1 METDE
6 TFLTLSSAAR
16 AAKLSEATIRQAEIA
31 GKLPAIRTE
40 TGTRLFK
47 PSDVRAFVSA
57 RKAHVRTSK
66 K

>member
-6 TFLTLSSAAR
+6 EFLTLSSAAR
-16 AAKLSEATIRQAEIA
+16 VAKRSEATIRQWEIA

-47 PSDVRAFVSA
+47 ASDVRAFVSA
-57 RKAHVRTSK
+57 QKAHVKTK